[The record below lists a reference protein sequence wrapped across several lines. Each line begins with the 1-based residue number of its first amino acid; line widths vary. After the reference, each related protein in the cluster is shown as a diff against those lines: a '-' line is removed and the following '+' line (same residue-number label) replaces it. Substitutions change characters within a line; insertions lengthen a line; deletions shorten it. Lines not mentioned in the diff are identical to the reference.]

1 MEPTIDIW
9 DLDMVDSLEPVAT
22 LGTKRKKK
30 KVYVNYSTLQK
41 ICRFSLLS
49 SSYRP
54 SLFLHSFTFTAILF
68 EWEQNH

>member
-41 ICRFSLLS
+41 NLQVQS
-49 SSYRP
+49 
-54 SLFLHSFTFTAILF
+54 T
-68 EWEQNH
+68 